1 MAGIELV
8 FLFLAG
14 LFGLLFIGVPIAFTL
29 LLVGVLLLY
38 AMGNFDPRFI
48 TQAVIFGANTFT
60 LLAIPFFILAGN
72 IMAHGGISKRLVV
85 FVTSLVGHV
94 RGGLGYVAIISSV
107 IFAGLSG
114 SAVADAA
121 ALGAL
126 LIPMMVQSGYD
137 RALATALIVAAATIA
152 PIIPP
157 SIPMILFGVA
167 AEVSIGK
174 LFMAGIVPGLMM
186 ATGLMVLWYFVAKK
200 NNYPTGRKANKK
212 EIWQAF
218 KSSAAAL
225 VMPVIII
232 GGIRFGVF
240 TPTEA
245 GGIAVV
251 YALVVSLVTR
261 DLSLRELPQ
270 VILESAKV
278 TGQVMLV
285 ATAAL
290 SAAWVIT
297 IANIP
302 REIVGL
308 LSDLATNKLVLMLI
322 FNVFLL
328 LLGMVM
334 DITPAILIFA
344 PILVPVAKM
353 AGIDPIYFGLI
364 MVLNLVIGLITPP
377 VGTVLYVGCGVG
389 GISFGELTRKLLP
402 FLAALLGVLLLLVL
416 FPSLVLVPLQ
426 WFY

>member
-1 MAGIELV
+1 MAGFDLV
-8 FLFLAG
+8 LLFLGG
-14 LFGLLFIGVPIAFTL
+14 LFGLLLIGVPIGFSL
-29 LLVGVLLLY
+29 LLVAALLLY
-38 AMGNFDPRFI
+38 AMGNFDTRFV

-72 IMAHGGISKRLVV
+72 IMAHGGISKRLVG
-85 FVTSLVGHV
+85 FVNAAVGHV
-94 RGGLGYVAIISSV
+94 RGGLGYVTIVSSV

-126 LIPMMVQSGYD
+126 LIPMMVAAGYD
-137 RALATALIVAAATIA
+137 RAVATALIVAAATIA

-167 AEVSIGK
+167 AEVSIGR
-174 LFMAGIVPGLMM
+174 LFMAGIVPGLLM
-186 ATGLMVLWYFVAKK
+186 ASGLMVCWYFIAKK
-200 NNYPTGRKANKK
+200 HNYPAGQKASRQ
-212 EIWQAF
+212 ELWSSF
-218 KSSAAAL
+218 KGSIAAL

-245 GGIAVV
+245 GSIAVI
-251 YALVVSLVTR
+251 YAVI
-261 DLSLRELPQ
+261 LSLATRELAVKDIPK
-270 VILESAKV
+270 VILEAAKI

-290 SAAWVIT
+290 SVAWVIT

-302 REIVGL
+302 REIVKM
-308 LSDLATNKLVLMLI
+308 LSDLAGNQMGLLLI
-322 FNVFLL
+322 INAFLL
-328 LLGMVM
+328 MLGMVM

-344 PILVPVAKM
+344 PILVSVVKFAR
-353 AGIDPIYFGLI
+353 IDVIYFGLI

-377 VGTVLYVGCGVG
+377 VGTVLYVGCAVG
-389 GISFGELTRKLLP
+389 GISLGQLVSRLMP
-402 FLAALLGVLLLLVL
+402 FLLVL
-416 FPSLVLVPLQ
+416 IGILLLIVFVPSIVLVPLG